1 MCTTYHITDP
11 VDFVEQWMAFSASH
25 LNSDEPTL
33 DNLNDL
39 ERKELAPKLK
49 RDANVLVGN
58 ANKMTT
64 NNLSAPFQG
73 CQSPSAKIFG
83 HQAQPTVLHD
93 ASDDLM
99 DSYISRT
106 PTVSTIL
113 KFLKV
118 NLNYYIIDF
127 FIKFIIHT

>member
-1 MCTTYHITDP
+1 MCTTYNITDP

-49 RDANVLVGN
+49 RDSNLSGGN
-58 ANKMTT
+58 AHKVAGNGLGIQFQNCPSPTT
-64 NNLSAPFQG
+64 
-73 CQSPSAKIFG
+73 KIFG
-83 HQAQPTVLHD
+83 RAPPTILHD

-106 PTVSTIL
+106 PTVSETIHPYKCDTPSL
-113 KFLKV
+113 
-118 NLNYYIIDF
+118 I
-127 FIKFIIHT
+127 